1 MRPVPVQIPT
11 AIRRRFF
18 ARIAKAVGDC
28 QFAFIVSQNVYNITE
43 HFRGRLD
50 RAFAA
55 LGLDAAKHCV
65 FLPRL
70 PVDQFVAA
78 IGQCDVV
85 LDSIGW
91 SGGNTT
97 LEGLA
102 HDVPIVTMPGP
113 MMRGRHTMAILRMM
127 GVTDT
132 IAETLDD
139 YVAIAARLGRDLLWR
154 AAVRQRISENKNRI
168 YRDSEAIVAL
178 EGFLCR
184 VARGQAELSAQPRA
198 AERGKPAPG
207 CAESAIALEPSA
219 LRGRKRGPA
228 GRNGLRET
236 ENGIEQIARPTK
248 TNLIHK

>member
-1 MRPVPVQIPT
+1 MP
-11 AIRRRFF
+11 IR
-18 ARIAKAVGDC
+18 
-28 QFAFIVSQNVYNITE
+28 VYRLAQRNAHSITKQ
-43 HFRGRLD
+43 FRGRLD

-184 VARGQAELSAQPRA
+184 AARGEAEASAQPRA
-198 AERGKPAPG
+198 AEKGKPAPG
-207 CAESAIALEPSA
+207 YPESTRTVRASGTKTR
-219 LRGRKRGPA
+219 LRGEKRVAP
-228 GRNGLRET
+228 RET
-236 ENGIEQIARPTK
+236 ENDIEQMARPTK
-248 TNLIHK
+248 TNLIRK